1 MVPEA
6 RRLLDGH
13 GLAQSS
19 SRGYGGPQSLSLDDL
34 SRFETH
40 EVISQPSPRRGGI
53 MVPGRNYSGV
63 LLWDL
68 REAAG
73 PIVDPN
79 INEDIMRK
87 VVVARS
93 ADGNT
98 AVVAPA
104 VERVPRFIASRSM
117 VGSSAA
123 VCVITAL
130 LGR

>member
-1 MVPEA
+1 MTEAYRLPDGNGAGPEQIP
-6 RRLLDGH
+6 R
-13 GLAQSS
+13 
-19 SRGYGGPQSLSLDDL
+19 YGGPQSLSLDDL

-53 MVPGRNYSGV
+53 MVPRRNYSGV

-87 VVVARS
+87 VVVA
-93 ADGNT
+93 
-98 AVVAPA
+98 
-104 VERVPRFIASRSM
+104 
-117 VGSSAA
+117 
-123 VCVITAL
+123 
-130 LGR
+130 